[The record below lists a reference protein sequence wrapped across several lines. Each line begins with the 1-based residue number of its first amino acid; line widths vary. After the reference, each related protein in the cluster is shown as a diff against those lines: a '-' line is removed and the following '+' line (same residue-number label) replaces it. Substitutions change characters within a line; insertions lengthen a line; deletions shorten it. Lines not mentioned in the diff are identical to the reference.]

1 MGLLKCHR
9 NYQKLTQ
16 ELSGRFSVFP
26 AHMGTYHSWGWYLSI
41 SALLVWWAMKCESAV
56 KLRELDNVCQDAVLF
71 LGHVVVS
78 VDGPL
83 TVTLMLSS
91 SHLMVCYISSNLKV
105 IPVWPFFPV
114 LHRVWGRRMIQR
126 THRKQLDLTT
136 TASTTN
142 FPQISKET
150 VILAFRCCWVSYNLD
165 VQMTKVHSFGSNCI
179 VAWFLEWGWTVWL
192 LDSLKEF
199 VHRAF
204 NSWL

>member
-1 MGLLKCHR
+1 MINHR
-9 NYQKLTQ
+9 NDQKLTQ

-26 AHMGTYHSWGWYLSI
+26 ARMRTYHSWGWYLSI

-56 KLRELDNVCQDAVLF
+56 KLREQDNVCQDAVLF

-105 IPVWPFFPV
+105 IPMWPFFPV

-126 THRKQLDLTT
+126 THRKQLDLTSSVLKLLQ
-136 TASTTN
+136 AQ
-142 FPQISKET
+142 QISHKSAKRQ
-150 VILAFRCCWVSYNLD
+150 LFWL
-165 VQMTKVHSFGSNCI
+165 FI
-179 VAWFLEWGWTVWL
+179 VAESATI
-192 LDSLKEF
+192 
-199 VHRAF
+199 
-204 NSWL
+204 